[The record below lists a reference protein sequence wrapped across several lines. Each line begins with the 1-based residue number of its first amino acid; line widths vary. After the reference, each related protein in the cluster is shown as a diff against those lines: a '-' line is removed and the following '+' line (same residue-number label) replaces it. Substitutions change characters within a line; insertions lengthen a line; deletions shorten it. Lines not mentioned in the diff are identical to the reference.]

1 MSKKEKEIKENFDMK
16 KAVKMLVIIFVIL
29 ALFYGLSLLLT
40 KSSSTKV
47 EKKGSAEI
55 QNREIL
61 LGSSF
66 NRKDNEYLVVFYNKK
81 ANASLTEAIV
91 NYRTKDKHLPTYE
104 VDMGNGMNASHKS
117 DVSNQY
123 AESVEELQINGTTLI
138 KFNKGKIV
146 EYVEGDNEVTEY
158 LK

>member
-1 MSKKEKEIKENFDMK
+1 MSKKDVNEKFDMK
-16 KAVKMLVIIFVIL
+16 KAVKMLVVILIIL
-29 ALFYGLSLLLT
+29 ALFYGLSLLIT
-40 KSSSTKV
+40 KSPSPQV

-81 ANASLTEAIV
+81 VNTSLTEAIV

-117 DVSNQY
+117 DVSNEY

-138 KFNKGKIV
+138 KFSKGKIV
-146 EYVEGDNEVTEY
+146 EYVEGDSEVTEY